1 MKPKVLV
8 TRLLPAPALERLSAE
23 CELSL
28 NREDRPLTREELLAG
43 VRGVDALLCLLTD
56 SIDGTVMETAGTN
69 LKVIA
74 NYAVGYNNIDVPAA
88 TARKLPVTNTPGVL
102 TDATADLTWTL
113 ILDTVRRVTEG
124 DRAMRHGKFSGWFPL
139 YMLGGEVSGATLG
152 LYGFGR
158 IGQAVAKRARGFGM
172 RVLYHQRH
180 HVEASVEQN
189 LNASFTDFN
198 TLLSE
203 SDILTI
209 HAPLTQET
217 KHRFSL
223 KEFSSM
229 KRSAYLINTSRGGIV
244 NEADLV
250 TALKQG
256 LITGAGLDV
265 YEREPAIEP
274 GLAGMDNAVLAPHL
288 GSATLATRTK
298 MAHVAADNVL
308 AVLQN
313 RRPPNCVNP
322 EAL

>member
-180 HVEASVEQN
+180 HVEASVEQS

-217 KHRFSL
+217 KYRFSL